1 MNMDIFDSDLS
12 IPVNLIRQWCFCPR
26 IIYYQE
32 LLSIKTSKPLWVSQG
47 EDFHKKIEHIEK
59 RRSFKRYGLS
69 NASRYFNVNLKSHKY
84 KIHGIVD
91 WVLETNESIYIVEY
105 KTNPNPNSLG
115 HKLQVTA
122 YALLAEEFY
131 QKPCKVAFLTSN
143 KKSYEI
149 QITDYL
155 VEKLQSVIIN
165 ISDIL
170 SNGNKPYSSASDH
183 QCVQCEYYN
192 FCNDR

>member
-1 MNMDIFDSDLS
+1 M
-12 IPVNLIRQWCFCPR
+12 
-26 IIYYQE
+26 
-32 LLSIKTSKPLWVSQG
+32 
-47 EDFHKKIEHIEK
+47 
-59 RRSFKRYGLS
+59 
-69 NASRYFNVNLKSHKY
+69 
-84 KIHGIVD
+84 
-91 WVLETNESIYIVEY
+91 
-105 KTNPNPNSLG
+105 
-115 HKLQVTA
+115 TA

-131 QKPCKVAFLTSN
+131 QKECKVAFLTSN

-192 FCNDR
+192 FCNDC